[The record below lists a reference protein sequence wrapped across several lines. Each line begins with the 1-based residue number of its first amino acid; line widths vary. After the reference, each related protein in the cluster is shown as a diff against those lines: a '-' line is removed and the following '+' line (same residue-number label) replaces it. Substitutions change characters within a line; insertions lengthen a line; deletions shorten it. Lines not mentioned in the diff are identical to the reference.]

1 MTEKIIRMMI
11 MGIFFSLTVSQGR
24 ADTERI
30 SDSQARLLY
39 QQLQKAESELTQAQ
53 REIRSI
59 QTESARRDAELT
71 NLKAVQ
77 KINDEILSKLKESQN
92 VKSILQTIPRWLGL

>member
-1 MTEKIIRMMI
+1 
-11 MGIFFSLTVSQGR
+11 
-24 ADTERI
+24 
-30 SDSQARLLY
+30 LY

-59 QTESARRDAELT
+59 QMESARRDAELT